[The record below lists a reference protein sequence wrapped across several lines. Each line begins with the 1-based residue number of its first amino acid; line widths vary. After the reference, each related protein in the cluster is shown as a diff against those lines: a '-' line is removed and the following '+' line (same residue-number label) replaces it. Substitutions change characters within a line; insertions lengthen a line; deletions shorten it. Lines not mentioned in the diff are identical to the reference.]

1 MKLAGGH
8 LWPEQPRLQSR
19 ESSLDL
25 FSGYHDALC
34 DGAYGHDALCDGH
47 DALCD
52 GADCNAC
59 GGENQPGDL
68 LNSRGN
74 PDTRL
79 LGHDVRSPP
88 V

>member
-25 FSGYHDALC
+25 LTGYHDALC
-34 DGAYGHDALCDGH
+34 DGADGH
-47 DALCD
+47 DAFCD
-52 GADCNAC
+52 GANGNAC
-59 GGENQPGDL
+59 GDENQPEDL

-74 PDTRL
+74 PDTQL